1 MQIHNFPQH
10 SEEWFAIRTGKFT
23 SSIANTIKTASQGLE
38 TLCFDIVAEILTG
51 KKKYTTPT
59 PAMEQG
65 NELEDTARTLFEMK
79 TGFTVKE
86 VGFVEI
92 DEFEGSSPD
101 GIIEL
106 ANEITGVEFKC
117 PQDNTFAKLLYDKK
131 IKPEYYA
138 QMQHQMMC
146 LDAKRW
152 FYAVFNP
159 NFDEQMVIIEV
170 ERDEDFQAKLREGL
184 EKGKA
189 RVKEILKQIKS
200 EDLWKNYY

>member
-10 SEEWFAIRTGKFT
+10 SEEWFSIRIGKFT
-23 SSIANTIKTASQGLE
+23 SSVANTIKTAGQGLE
-38 TLCFDIVAEILTG
+38 TLCFDIVAEILT
-51 KKKYTTPT
+51 KKKKETFKS

-65 NELEDTARTLFEMK
+65 NELEDTARTLFEMM

-101 GIIEL
+101 GIFEL
-106 ANEITGVEFKC
+106 DGEISGVEFKC
-117 PQDNTFAKLLYDKK
+117 PQDNTYAKLLYDRK

-146 LDAKRW
+146 LKATRW

-159 NFDEQMVIIEV
+159 NFDEQMIVIEV
-170 ERDEDFQAKLREGL
+170 EKDAEFQAKLRDGL

-189 RVKEILKQIKS
+189 RVKEILNQIKGR
-200 EDLWKNYY
+200 D

>member
-10 SEEWFAIRTGKFT
+10 SEEWFSIRTGKFT
-23 SSIANTIKTASQGLE
+23 SSVANTIKTAGQGLE
-38 TLCFDIVAEILTG
+38 TLCFDIVAEILT
-51 KKKYTTPT
+51 KKKKETFKS

-65 NELEDTARTLFEMK
+65 NELEDTARTLFEMM

-101 GIIEL
+101 GIFEL
-106 ANEITGVEFKC
+106 DNEITGVEFKC
-117 PQDNTFAKLLYDKK
+117 PQDNTYAKLLYDRK

-146 LDAKRW
+146 LGANRW

-159 NFDEQMVIIEV
+159 NFDEQMIVIEV
-170 ERDEDFQAKLREGL
+170 EKDAEFQAKLREGL

-189 RVKEILKQIKS
+189 RVKEILNQIKG
-200 EDLWKNYY
+200 ETK

>member
-1 MQIHNFPQH
+1 MKIHNFPQH
-10 SEEWFAIRTGKFT
+10 SEEWFQIRTGKFT
-23 SSIANTIKTASQGLE
+23 SSVANTIKTAGQGLE

-51 KKKYTTPT
+51 KKKQIPQT

-65 NELEDTARTLFEMK
+65 NELEDTARTLFEMM
-79 TGFTVKE
+79 TGFSVKE

-101 GIIEL
+101 GIFEL
-106 ANEITGVEFKC
+106 DGEMSGVEFKC
-117 PQDNTFAKLLYDKK
+117 PQDNTFAKLLYDRK

-146 LDAKRW
+146 LNANRW
-152 FYAVFNP
+152 FYAVYNP
-159 NFDEQMVIIEV
+159 NFEEQMIIIEV
-170 ERDEDFQAKLREGL
+170 EKDAEFQAKLRDGL

-189 RVKEILKQIKS
+189 RVKEILSQIKGR
-200 EDLWKNYY
+200 D

>member
-10 SEEWFAIRTGKFT
+10 SDEWFSIRAGKFT
-23 SSIANTIKTASQGLE
+23 SSVANTIKTAGQGLE
-38 TLCFDIVAEILTG
+38 TLCFDIVAEILT
-51 KKKYTTPT
+51 KKKKETFKS

-65 NELEDTARTLFEMK
+65 NELEDTARTLFEMM

-101 GIIEL
+101 GIFEL
-106 ANEITGVEFKC
+106 DGEMSGVEFKC
-117 PQDNTFAKLLYDKK
+117 PQDNTFAKLLYDRK

-146 LDAKRW
+146 LNANRW

-159 NFDEQMVIIEV
+159 NFEEQMIIIEV
-170 ERDEDFQAKLREGL
+170 EKDAEFQAKLRDGL
-184 EKGKA
+184 EKGKS
-189 RVKEILKQIKS
+189 RVKEILNQIKGVT
-200 EDLWKNYY
+200 K

>member
-23 SSIANTIKTASQGLE
+23 SSIANTIKTAGQGLE

-51 KKKYTTPT
+51 KKKYIAPT

-106 ANEITGVEFKC
+106 DGEITGVEFKC

-146 LDAKRW
+146 LNAKRW

-200 EDLWKNYY
+200 EDL